1 MKFLVLLI
9 LSMNIYASCKIDIDN
24 LKLLT
29 YKKMPVYD
37 EKKGEVV
44 QKKLNKIITKTKR
57 AIKTKSFCFYVS
69 VLS

>member
-37 EKKGEVV
+37 
-44 QKKLNKIITKTKR
+44 
-57 AIKTKSFCFYVS
+57 VS
-69 VLS
+69 